1 MPSAPRK
8 PRIRSFDPAKSRAA
22 LEGQVRAVRDVVAVV
37 CAEPD
42 AEALLAA
49 PSGVGKWTVGELIT
63 HLTGAL
69 ELLPRHIEAQRSG
82 ESPSVRAEITL
93 PEYAAGSGARA
104 AEVAERAV
112 AAAEAL
118 AGQGPN
124 SLVDA
129 LDRVAERLSAALA
142 DAGSVTAVPTGLGA
156 MSLSDYVV
164 TRLVEAVVHGDD
176 LATATGTVV
185 RHDRQAL
192 ATVSRLFADVLATK
206 APGGSVEVRIPPF
219 AVTQCVAGP
228 QHTRGTPPNVV
239 ETDPITWIRLA
250 TGRLT
255 WSDAIEST
263 AVTASGERA
272 DLSAQLPLLT

>member
-8 PRIRSFDPAKSRAA
+8 PRVRCFDPAKVRAA

-49 PSGVGKWTVGELIT
+49 PSGVGKWTAGELIT

-69 ELLPRHIEAQRSG
+69 EMLPLHIEAQRSG

-118 AGQGPN
+118 AGQEPN
-124 SLVDA
+124 SLVAA
-129 LDRVAERLSAALA
+129 LDRAAERLFAALA
-142 DAGSVTAVPTGLGA
+142 DTGSVKAVPTVLGA
-156 MSLSDYVV
+156 MSLPDYVV
-164 TRLVEAVVHGDD
+164 TRLVEVVVHGDD

-192 ATVSRLFADVLATK
+192 ATVTRLLADVLAAK

-255 WSDAIEST
+255 WADALDST